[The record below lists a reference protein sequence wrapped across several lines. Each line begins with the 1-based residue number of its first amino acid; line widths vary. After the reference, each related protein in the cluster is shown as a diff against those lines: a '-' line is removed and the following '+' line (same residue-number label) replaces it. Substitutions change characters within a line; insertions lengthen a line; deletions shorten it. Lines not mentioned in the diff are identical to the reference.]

1 MIERHP
7 VKVVTALLS
16 GVFAALALAGCAGED
31 NLLKKTAKLGDFAT
45 TPLEPKDFVKET
57 RPAELNYI
65 PVGTKVDRDARKM
78 TPSEF
83 RQIETDLDA
92 QRARNESAG
101 AAAKTAG
108 ATPPPAPLKL
118 PQ

>member
-1 MIERHP
+1 MKAFI
-7 VKVVTALLS
+7 ALFS
-16 GVFAALALAGCAGED
+16 GLFAGLALAGCAGED
-31 NLLKKTAKLGDFAT
+31 NLLKKAAKLGDFAT
-45 TPLEPKDFVKET
+45 TPVESKDFVKET
-57 RPAELNYI
+57 RPDELNYI

-83 RQIETDLDA
+83 RQIEADLDA
-92 QRARNESAG
+92 QRTRNESAG

-108 ATPPPAPLKL
+108 ATPPPAPIKL